1 MSTNTFGDNF
11 RITTFGESHG
21 PAIGVVIDG
30 LYPGVDIDFQ
40 AVQKEL
46 DRRRP
51 GVSDLTSPRKEKDQL
66 EVLSGIFQGKTTGA
80 PIAII
85 IRNSDARSQHYDTL
99 KDLFRPGHA
108 DYTFFK
114 KYGIRDWRG
123 GGRSSGRET
132 ACRVAAGA
140 IARQMLEHEGV
151 CIVGHVVQ
159 VGGGTAS
166 EYSAEEIEQNPVRTA
181 DATAADAMANEIRVA
196 RKAGDSVGGVVE
208 IRATGVPAGWG
219 DPIFQKLDAQLAAAL
234 MSIGA
239 VKGVEVGDG
248 FALCD
253 RRGSETNDAIHADGF
268 ATNQM
273 GGILGGISNG
283 SPIVARIAVKP
294 TASIR
299 VEQQTIT
306 KEGLPTTLVVPGRHD
321 PCICPRVV
329 PVAESMMA
337 LVLVDAYLHQ
347 QAVAKRAEGSTQ
359 IAAELAFRE
368 AELLRSMH
376 AYRAVVSE
384 DLGDKALADQIVQQR
399 HALAEEL
406 DISPLLAD
414 RLIASAGSTANSA
427 LNETKK

>member
-159 VGGGTAS
+159 VGGVTAS
-166 EYSAEEIEQNPVRTA
+166 EYSAEEIEKNPVRTA